1 MTFPSI
7 GGLHAAYAA
16 GDTTPSAVAAEHFAR
31 IDRLDPRLR
40 AFVECDRAGALS
52 AAAESDRRT
61 RAPRLL
67 EGVPVGIKS
76 NIAVKGLAHTAG
88 LEARRH
94 VIADRDAYVVTQLRE
109 AGAIVLGTLNMHE
122 AALGV
127 TTDNPWFGRTLNPH
141 GEGRTPGGSSGGS
154 GAAVSAGLCV
164 LALGTDT
171 MGSVRIPAAY
181 TGVYGLK
188 PGHGGVE
195 VDGLVALSPSLDAIG
210 PLARSI
216 DDLARAWTVLRREP
230 ATGRPAP
237 VAGLVLLEDLGGVQV
252 EPAVLAGYERALA
265 AARLLSPSLAS
276 TLLTLPDKARKIRHA
291 GFLASAHD
299 LDTTLRLAPPETL
312 SRDLRSLLDYARL
325 HRGDP
330 GLIAEVGDALR
341 AALGADKVL
350 LLPTAPQVAFHH
362 GGAAPANQADFT
374 ALANLAGLP
383 ALSLPTGRD
392 AQGMPTAVQLVGPQG
407 GEDALVAF
415 ARTLDAELAGYA
427 PPPDC

>member
-16 GDTTPSAVAAEHFAR
+16 GETTPSAVAAEHFAR
-31 IDRLDPRLR
+31 IDRLDPRLH

-61 RAPRLL
+61 RTPRLL

-237 VAGLVLLEDLGGVQV
+237 VAGLVC
-252 EPAVLAGYERALA
+252 A
-265 AARLLSPSLAS
+265 
-276 TLLTLPDKARKIRHA
+276 
-291 GFLASAHD
+291 
-299 LDTTLRLAPPETL
+299 
-312 SRDLRSLLDYARL
+312 
-325 HRGDP
+325 
-330 GLIAEVGDALR
+330 
-341 AALGADKVL
+341 
-350 LLPTAPQVAFHH
+350 
-362 GGAAPANQADFT
+362 
-374 ALANLAGLP
+374 
-383 ALSLPTGRD
+383 
-392 AQGMPTAVQLVGPQG
+392 
-407 GEDALVAF
+407 
-415 ARTLDAELAGYA
+415 
-427 PPPDC
+427 